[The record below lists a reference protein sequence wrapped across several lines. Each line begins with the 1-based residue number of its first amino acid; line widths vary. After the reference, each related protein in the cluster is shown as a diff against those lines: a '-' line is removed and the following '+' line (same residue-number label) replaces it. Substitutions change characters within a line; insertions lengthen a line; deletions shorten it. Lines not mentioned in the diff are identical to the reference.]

1 MRNILTNPAGY
12 GNIKSGGDHMAQT
25 KEERWKKQN
34 ELHKLAGYPSQKKY
48 NKEYKKK
55 MYECRFYIKNEHK
68 DALQEIANAQG
79 VALSRLFINAVEE
92 KYGIKLRE
100 NS

>member
-1 MRNILTNPAGY
+1 
-12 GNIKSGGDHMAQT
+12 MAQT

-48 NKEYKKK
+48 KKN
-55 MYECRFYIKNEHK
+55 MYECRFYIKPEYK
-68 DALQEIANAQG
+68 EELQKIADEQG